1 VTHHATD
8 LFIPGVEGRLSVR
21 TKGLEGRP
29 RAVVVLVQGA
39 NLSGQTGYDFTYP
52 ADDSYSIMDAL
63 AGAGIGAVTFALR
76 GYGLSDAPADPLAVM
91 TPQAI
96 EDLEKVAD
104 WLAGQG
110 APVVDLL
117 GWSWGGRII
126 GHYAARNPERVRKV
140 VLMGP
145 ALGGGA
151 LITPAPDEPWWFPT
165 QEDYEARL
173 EAHLMDP
180 QARAAFITHML
191 GYDQRSPNG
200 IRVENAI
207 GSQRVDPAAVRCPV
221 LMLYG
226 SEGGKQNYMKGNLAR
241 SDFFEALPTKEKA
254 LMVMPDGGDYGHL
267 QHPRRKY
274 HRAIIDFLSE

>member
-1 VTHHATD
+1 MHLSKD

-21 TKGLEGRP
+21 TKGLEAGP

-39 NLSGQTGYDFTYP
+39 NLSGQTGYDFKFESDY
-52 ADDSYSIMDAL
+52 SYSVMDAL
-63 AGAGIGAVTFALR
+63 ADAGLGAVTFALR
-76 GYGLSDAPADPLAVM
+76 GYGQSDAPADPKAVM

-96 EDLEKVAD
+96 EDLEKVVD
-104 WLAGQG
+104 WLGGQG
-110 APVVDLL
+110 ITVVDLL

-126 GHYAARNPERVRKV
+126 GHFAARRPDRVRRL

-151 LITPAPDEPWWFPT
+151 LIGPAPADPWWFPT
-165 QEDYEARL
+165 REDYEARL
-173 EAHLMDP
+173 EPHLMDAD
-180 QARAAFITHML
+180 ARDAFITHML

-200 IRVENAI
+200 IRVENAV
-207 GSQRVDPAAVRCPV
+207 GSERVDPGAVRCPV
-221 LMLYG
+221 LMIYG
-226 SEGGKQNYMKGNLAR
+226 SEGGKQNYMRGNLAR
-241 SDFFEALPTKEKA
+241 ADFFEALPTKEKA

-274 HRAIIDFLSE
+274 HRAITDFLSE